1 MKRFSN
7 LATVI
12 AVLVIVGC
20 INIPDTFV
28 ANINV
33 TIRHIEE
40 QADQILDYVEGKTD
54 TLPGL
59 DEAGVE
65 PTSFL
70 QRTLQF
76 WSPIQVAYA
85 QELKDSSPRVS
96 QIAKVMK
103 GRYPE
108 VAAIKS
114 TGAVGE
120 NNRGLLQ
127 LERPERISDPEEVN
141 RMQRVIAAENKDRK
155 ALYLEVAR
163 LNRDQD
169 LDVGR
174 VEKVYA
180 IGRLMRAKKGE
191 YIQLP
196 AVGADFDTFKASSM
210 GRRLGAKCIPGAW
223 VIIK

>member
-1 MKRFSN
+1 MRRFSN
-7 LATVI
+7 GATLAAVVI
-12 AVLVIVGC
+12 ILGC
-20 INIPDTFV
+20 ITIPDTFT
-28 ANINV
+28 ANITV

-40 QADQILDYVEGKTD
+40 QAGQILDYVEGKTD

-59 DEAGVE
+59 EEVETE

-76 WSPIQVAYA
+76 LSPIQIAYA
-85 QELKDSSPRVS
+85 QELKDSSPRVT
-96 QIAKVMK
+96 QIAKQMK

-108 VAAIKS
+108 VVAIKA

-120 NNRGLLQ
+120 SNRGLLQ
-127 LERPERISDPEEVN
+127 LERPERITDPEEIN
-141 RMQRVIAAENKDRK
+141 RTQRIVAAENQDRK
-155 ALYLEVAR
+155 ALYLEIAR

-180 IGRLMRAKKGE
+180 LERLTRAKKGQ

-196 AVGADFDTFKASSM
+196 AVGADFDTFKASAL

-223 VIIK
+223 VTIE